1 MSLFDTLREVS
12 SCLGAVRRFRDY
24 RPQAVT
30 YRRIQRW
37 LNQFDAADRRDALR
51 MLGDVEYFT
60 ESRIQESL
68 VTLNRSLLRTL
79 RERGLDY
86 TQVIYIQIDDAGSS
100 SAVILNTL
108 RNLSG
113 LAQRKCPLLDGK
125 DVRQI
130 ADLTT
135 KMGEGAIVYVD
146 DFIASGD
153 QFLGA
158 RNFVSQVINGNF
170 PEFVLVPCVC
180 EEGFTTISREG
191 IEVVSGLLHER
202 AARPLHGYC
211 AEFDNQARERLINWS
226 RDRFVHD
233 YYEGLGYK
241 RLATSVV
248 LCSDAPDTT
257 PLMLRGSS
265 DADFV
270 GIFPRF
276 SDLVIE
282 D

>member
-1 MSLFDTLREVS
+1 MSLFKDIKEAVS
-12 SCLGAVRRFRDY
+12 CALATRRFRDY
-24 RPQAVT
+24 QPQAVT
-30 YRRIQRW
+30 YRGLQRW
-37 LNQFDAADRRDALR
+37 LDQFDNINRQHALR
-51 MLGDVEYFT
+51 MLDNVEYFT
-60 ESRIQESL
+60 EKRIQLSL
-68 VTLNRSLLRTL
+68 VSLNRTLLRTL

-100 SAVILNTL
+100 SPVVLHTL

-113 LAQRKCPLLDGK
+113 LAQRKCPLVDGK

-135 KMGEGAIVYVD
+135 QMGEGAIVYVD

-153 QFLGA
+153 QFLEA

-180 EEGFTTISREG
+180 EEGFRTISREG
-191 IEVVSGLLHER
+191 IEIVSGLVHER

-211 AEFDNQARERLINWS
+211 ADFDHNARERLIEWS
-226 RDRFVHD
+226 RARFDND

-248 LCSDAPDTT
+248 LCTNAPDTT
-257 PLMLRGSS
+257 PLLLRGSPN
-265 DADFV
+265 ARFGGV
-270 GIFPRF
+270 FPRYD
-276 SDLVIE
+276 DLSVE